1 MIFSAISACIVFF
14 NHCSYINYSTHV
26 MYLSSTIYIDNFTA
40 PTYFYLFIFYFLGE
54 SNKSLY
60 MVSNEYLISSI
71 VIYNNL

>member
-1 MIFSAISACIVFF
+1 
-14 NHCSYINYSTHV
+14 